1 VTSGHDGRSS
11 RTPFSA
17 AKHRGNE
24 VVVPSRT
31 VTPSVIPPVIPSVS
45 TETPPAR
52 RILGPAA
59 TGWLVDEAC
68 IDLGRPQ
75 RERRPVRVAAEPA
88 AVVVDLARTAIVVVD
103 MQNDFCHP
111 GGWLASIGVDVSPAR
126 SPIVPL
132 AAHLGALRNAGCL
145 VVWLNWGIRGDR
157 ANLPPGV
164 LHVYDPDARGIGLGS
179 ADPTVAPVLQRG
191 SWGAAL
197 VDELVPD
204 DSDVVVHKH
213 RMSGF
218 WDTELD
224 SVLRN
229 HDITTLVFAGVNA
242 DQCVLATLT
251 DAACAGFDV
260 IMTTDASATTSPAFC
275 WEATVYN
282 VRQCFGFTATLA
294 DLAAAVIDRTGVR

>member
-1 VTSGHDGRSS
+1 MGSAVEVEA
-11 RTPFSA
+11 TPDPIVMDP
-17 AKHRGNE
+17 G
-24 VVVPSRT
+24 T
-31 VTPSVIPPVIPSVS
+31 
-45 TETPPAR
+45 
-52 RILGPAA
+52 
-59 TGWLVDEAC
+59 
-68 IDLGRPQ
+68 
-75 RERRPVRVAAEPA
+75 
-88 AVVVDLARTAIVVVD
+88 TAIVVVD

-111 GGWLASIGVDVSPAR
+111 SGWLASIGVDVAPAR
-126 SPIVPL
+126 VPIAPL
-132 AAHLGALRNAGCL
+132 AAHVGALRNAGAL
-145 VVWLNWGIRGDR
+145 VVWLNWGTRGDR

-164 LHVYDPDARGIGLGS
+164 LHVYDPQARDVGIGS
-179 ADPTVAPVLQRG
+179 AEPTGAPVLQRG

-229 HDITTLVFAGVNA
+229 HDIATLVFAGVNA
-242 DQCVLATLT
+242 DQCVLATLI
-251 DAACAGFDV
+251 DGACAGFDV

-294 DLAAAVIDRTGVR
+294 DLAAAAIDRAVGFERAGVR